1 MSPPTV
7 YEGSPFSTSLPTAVI
22 CVLFDDSH
30 SGRCE
35 VISHCDFDLHFFLEK
50 CLFRS
55 SAHFWIGS
63 FYFFFFFFDVEVY
76 ELFIYVRYPWSVT
89 LFANIFS
96 HSVGCLFVLFMVS
109 LAIQKLL
116 SLIESHLFIFYFI
129 SFALEDRAQKYCYN
143 LCQIVFCLCFLIE
156 VL

>member
-1 MSPPTV
+1 MFPPTV
-7 YEGSPFSTSLPTAVI
+7 YEGSPFSTSLPIAVI

-30 SGRCE
+30 SGRCK
-35 VISHCDFDLHFFLEK
+35 VMSHCDFDLHFLK
-50 CLFRS
+50 RCLFRY

-63 FYFFFFFFDVEVY
+63 FFFLFFDVEVY
-76 ELFIYVRYPWSVT
+76 ELFIYVRYPLLVT

-96 HSVGCLFVLFMVS
+96 YSVGCLFVLFKVS

-116 SLIESHLFIFYFI
+116 SLIWSHLFIFYFI
-129 SFALEDRAQKYCYN
+129 SFVLEDRAKKYCYN
-143 LCQIVFCLCFLIE
+143 LCQIVFCLYFLIE